1 MERARLFSPNGCDVF
16 EMYEEVDLPE
26 GWQIYISDGGALK
39 LDPQRI
45 AIPADRW
52 GPVRYG
58 FAFSPIHV
66 YRTKEEAE
74 TVSAYRKTKYNGA
87 AVPFPLGGWVW
98 IETGSE
104 YSCETVEERALAFF
118 AKEWP
123 KPQAGLDKKLVLEG
137 HLRYIGDDC
146 EWNGLLLDDQDIAAL
161 LPRGEAEAVYTTGPF
176 AGDMAWETM
185 SEQKYAELTAE
196 VERLLGYANTPECE
210 ELCAL
215 RASFV
220 YRLYADWGRVRIT
233 IEPLDKDGDG
243 HCFTE

>member
-1 MERARLFSPNGCDVF
+1 MEKARLFSPNGCDVF
-16 EMYEEVDLPE
+16 EMYEDVDLPD
-26 GWQIYISDGGALK
+26 GWQIYISGGALK
-39 LDPQRI
+39 LATQRI
-45 AIPADRW
+45 AIPADCW

-66 YRTKEEAE
+66 YRTKEEAAPA
-74 TVSAYRKTKYNGA
+74 SAYRKTKYDGA

-98 IETGSE
+98 IEAESGCSR
-104 YSCETVEERALAFF
+104 ETVEERALAFF
-118 AKEWP
+118 AEKWP
-123 KPQAGLDKKLVLEG
+123 NKMLDKKVVLEG
-137 HLRYIGDDC
+137 HLRYIGDGC
-146 EWNGLLLDDQDIAAL
+146 EWDGLLLDDQDLAAL
-161 LPRGEAEAVYTTGPF
+161 LPRGEVGVVHTTGPF

-196 VERLLGYANTPECE
+196 IERLGYASTPECE

-233 IEPLDKDGDG
+233 IEPLDK
-243 HCFTE
+243 EQ